1 VLVDAAALGANLP
14 LLPNIFQ
21 WVSAARVPVIM
32 DTTRAR
38 RELGPA
44 PQFTT
49 METLAALVGR

>member
-38 RELGPA
+38 RELGRA